1 MIKYRVRKIY
11 IFEEDRRKNIGGKF
25 FLFSF
30 LLRHCDIFGEKT
42 WWDKVQDKDR
52 SSAWRILVAGK
63 IKQG

>member
-1 MIKYRVRKIY
+1 MYAKFIFLKKIGER
-11 IFEEDRRKNIGGKF
+11 ISGGKF

-52 SSAWRILVAGK
+52 SLAWRILVAGK